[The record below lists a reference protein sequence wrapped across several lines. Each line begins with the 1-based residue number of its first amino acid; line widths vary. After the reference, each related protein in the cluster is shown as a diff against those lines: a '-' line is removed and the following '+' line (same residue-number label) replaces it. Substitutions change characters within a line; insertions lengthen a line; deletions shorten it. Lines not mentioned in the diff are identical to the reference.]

1 MLSGGVLVASA
12 WLVGG
17 FDAPPWLVYALVAAS
32 VPLTSFRTLPDAIE
46 SVLTPRVDIDVLMFI
61 AAGGAAAIGHP
72 VDGAFLLLLFGLG
85 SAGEALAM
93 ARAESSLKG
102 LEALAPDSAERLDEH
117 GNATTVPLEALEPGD
132 LVRVRAFTRV
142 PADGEIVEGATSLD
156 EATLTGE
163 SIPVE
168 KGPGSEVY
176 SGTLNTAGSIVVRVT
191 HRAGESA
198 LARIVRMISEARANK
213 ARLERASNWVDRYY
227 APAVLVLALLVFLV
241 PSLLGVGRTAAE
253 PLGWSD
259 WFYRSMA
266 FLTAASPCAL
276 VIGAPATIL
285 CAIASGAR
293 RGIVFK
299 GGASV
304 ESLAAVRSIAF
315 DKTGTL
321 TTGHP
326 IVREVI
332 PLNHMGKDDLL
343 AIAAALEHHGSHPLA
358 GAIRSEAKARGL
370 ALPRV
375 EDASQIAGEGVVAT
389 LDGIRV
395 RVGSATIL
403 RGPARQHA
411 DELASAGT
419 AIVAITFNDE
429 PVGLITASDQV
440 RSDAALAIER
450 LAALGIQRQIM
461 LTGDHEAAARAV
473 AEAAGLSEYHAS
485 CKPEDKLRLLHD
497 LEQDAPPVAMVGDG
511 ANDAPA
517 LARAAVSLSMGAAA
531 SDVAAENADIAIMG
545 ERMMAVVE
553 ARALALRARAILRQN
568 LVIALGVIGTVAP
581 LAVLGHAELGLAV
594 LLHEGSTVLVV
605 LNALRLLGT
614 KHFRTAAG

>member
-1 MLSGGVLVASA
+1 MASA
-12 WLVGG
+12 WLVGA
-17 FDAPPWLVYALVAAS
+17 FDAPQWLVYAIVAAS
-32 VPLTSFRTLPDAIE
+32 VPLTSVRTLPAAVE
-46 SVLTPRVDIDVLMFI
+46 SVLAPRVDIDVLMFV

-93 ARAESSLKG
+93 SRAERSLKG
-102 LEALAPDSAERLDEH
+102 LEALAPDSAERLDDQ
-117 GNATTVPLEALEPGD
+117 GTATTVPLDELEPGD
-132 LVRVRAFTRV
+132 LVRIRAFTRV

-168 KGPGSEVY
+168 KGPGAEVY
-176 SGTLNTAGSIVVRVT
+176 SGTLNTANSIVIRVT

-213 ARLERASNWVDRYY
+213 ARLERASNWIDRYY

-241 PSLLGVGRTAAE
+241 PSLLGIGKGAEE
-253 PLGWSD
+253 PLGWGD

-326 IVREVI
+326 VVREII
-332 PLNHMGKDDLL
+332 PLNHMTGDELL

-358 GAIRSEAKARGL
+358 GAIRSEAKSRGL

-389 LDGIRV
+389 LDGIRI

-403 RGPARQHA
+403 SGSARQKA
-411 DELASAGT
+411 DELALAGN
-419 AIVAITFNDE
+419 AIVAITFDDE
-429 PVGLITASDQV
+429 AVGLISASDEV
-440 RSDAALAIER
+440 RPDAARAIAR
-450 LAALGIQRQIM
+450 LGSLGIVRQVM
-461 LTGDHEAAARAV
+461 LTGDHEAAARAI
-473 AEAAGLSEYHAS
+473 AEAAGIGEYHAG
-485 CKPEDKLRLLHD
+485 CKPEDKLRLLQE
-497 LEQDAPPVAMVGDG
+497 LERDAPPVAMVGDG

-545 ERMMAVVE
+545 ERMLAIVE
-553 ARALALRARAILRQN
+553 ARALALRARTILRQN

-581 LAVLGHAELGLAV
+581 LAVLGYAELGLAV

-605 LNALRLLGT
+605 LNALRLLGN
-614 KHFRTAAG
+614 KPFRRAAG